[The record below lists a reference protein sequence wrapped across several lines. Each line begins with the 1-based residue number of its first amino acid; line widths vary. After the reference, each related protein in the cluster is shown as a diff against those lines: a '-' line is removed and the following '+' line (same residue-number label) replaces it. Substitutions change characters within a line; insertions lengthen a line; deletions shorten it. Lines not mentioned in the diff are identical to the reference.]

1 MDHKI
6 PAVIPNPEFN
16 LLVTYTDPV
25 KVATIDSYYQSLFS
39 SLLSSERL
47 TEEEK
52 EGQRAFLSNEWGEK
66 LFPFL
71 NFWSVKIYG

>member
-1 MDHKI
+1 MNNQS
-6 PAVIPNPEFN
+6 PSVIPNPEFN
-16 LLVTYTDPV
+16 LLVTYKDPE

-39 SLLSSERL
+39 SLRLSERL

-52 EGQRAFLSNEWGEK
+52 EGQRDFLSNEWEER

-71 NFWSVKIYG
+71 SFWSVKIYG